1 MATDTDWFRLL
12 LPQRYDAV
20 VVVLRDQ
27 ATSPQMIDIDVSGN
41 NRYSTIL
48 LVVLLVFIVA
58 VSVFAKVRQAVRGI
72 WHMMVRYKWILFVI
86 VICWQIVM
94 FFALGPATGFDAEW
108 VIDYVVNPQVITDKG
123 LDGASYLSNSP
134 NNYLLFFVELG
145 IYKALPFV
153 TSLEALLL
161 VMRVISVLVVDVCA
175 IGMYAVAKRYL
186 NDSVAN
192 IVLLLWCI
200 LLGLSMVPASVQRYL
215 LHAVH
220 GDQLRFLLLAAV
232 AETIDKA
239 FLSSWKNPVL
249 IFLFG
254 LNLAVTYN
262 LKPSAVIPVIAL
274 LVALLL
280 KMNRRHCV
288 ALLASLILM
297 AGGFLCANVP
307 YNHAVRTQQL
317 VPYNHELSLSPQHY
331 VMMGMT
337 GTGGYLESE
346 YQSLCR
352 ISRIRRRWMR
362 TMPSSSRGCANMAL

>member
-232 AETIDKA
+232 AE
-239 FLSSWKNPVL
+239 
-249 IFLFG
+249 
-254 LNLAVTYN
+254 
-262 LKPSAVIPVIAL
+262 
-274 LVALLL
+274 
-280 KMNRRHCV
+280 
-288 ALLASLILM
+288 
-297 AGGFLCANVP
+297 
-307 YNHAVRTQQL
+307 NH
-317 VPYNHELSLSPQHY
+317 
-331 VMMGMT
+331 
-337 GTGGYLESE
+337 
-346 YQSLCR
+346 
-352 ISRIRRRWMR
+352 
-362 TMPSSSRGCANMAL
+362 

>member
-200 LLGLSMVPASVQRYL
+200 LLGLSDGACIRT
-215 LHAVH
+215 A
-220 GDQLRFLLLAAV
+220 
-232 AETIDKA
+232 
-239 FLSSWKNPVL
+239 
-249 IFLFG
+249 
-254 LNLAVTYN
+254 
-262 LKPSAVIPVIAL
+262 IPFA
-274 LVALLL
+274 
-280 KMNRRHCV
+280 
-288 ALLASLILM
+288 
-297 AGGFLCANVP
+297 
-307 YNHAVRTQQL
+307 
-317 VPYNHELSLSPQHY
+317 
-331 VMMGMT
+331 
-337 GTGGYLESE
+337 
-346 YQSLCR
+346 CR
-352 ISRIRRRWMR
+352 SR
-362 TMPSSSRGCANMAL
+362 